1 MMVLGNMRRARA
13 DCDGKSKRYEGSW
26 LECPLRKST
35 LLGPFRSCV
44 SCSRFCLLS
53 SFTLPHSAFL
63 LECCQIFWLPF
74 LFACGPRP
82 RRPFFGGVRV
92 ILRANCL
99 ASLAV
104 NSVVYRLTPYR
115 MSIYI
120 SIPSVYPTILPS
132 IHPSVYPTARRTPLA
147 LLLPICRV
155 MLISDIILTAKQIQ
169 LCPTPL

>member
-1 MMVLGNMRRARA
+1 MERVNGMRALGWSVLWENPHY
-13 DCDGKSKRYEGSW
+13 SV
-26 LECPLRKST
+26 
-35 LLGPFRSCV
+35 PFDLV
-44 SCSRFCLLS
+44 SAAAASVCFR
-53 SFTLPHSAFL
+53 P
-63 LECCQIFWLPF
+63 LPF
-74 LFACGPRP
+74 LIPPSSWNVVKFFDCHSCLHVGHAHAAPS
-82 RRPFFGGVRV
+82 FGGVRV